1 MLWGFQVEWEIG
13 VTKNLANVDLNLLV
27 ALDALLRERNVT
39 RAAERLM
46 VGQSAMS
53 STLRRLR
60 SLFNDQLLVREGR
73 GLTPT
78 PLALSLM
85 DPVREA
91 LDIIQSVLVQ
101 RNEFDPAVDERS
113 FTICTSDYVT
123 LVLIQPLIEK
133 LDEIAP
139 NVTINIVP
147 LGTDDYMEDLRR
159 QRAEFLILPP
169 ELIQEDYAYRSETL
183 FNDDYLVAAAAD
195 HPEIDGE
202 ISLEQFCELPY
213 VTYRSG
219 RNPALVDTQLD
230 QLQISRSVEVTAQS
244 FVLAPMLLPGS
255 RMIMLIHRQL
265 GKVFVDRLGLQLLD
279 PPMQLRQTAQVM
291 LWNSSHTDD
300 AAHSWLRGQLLETAR
315 SIVEEGSLQPKPR
328 D

>member
-1 MLWGFQVEWEIG
+1 MS
-13 VTKNLANVDLNLLV
+13 KRNLANVDLNLLV
-27 ALDALLRERNVT
+27 ALDALLKERNVT

-60 SLFNDQLLVREGR
+60 SLFDDPLLVREGR
-73 GLTPT
+73 GLAPT
-78 PLALSLM
+78 SLALSLAG
-85 DPVREA
+85 PVREA

-101 RNEFDPAVDERS
+101 RNVFDPVNDERS

-123 LVLIQPLIEK
+123 LVLLQPLIEK

-147 LGTDDYMEDLRR
+147 LGIDDYMEDLRR
-159 QRAEFLILPP
+159 QHAEFLIIPP
-169 ELIQEDYAYRSETL
+169 ELVEDDPSYRSELL
-183 FNDDYLVAAAAD
+183 FSDNYLVAASAG
-195 HPEIDGE
+195 HPEVQGQIT
-202 ISLEQFCELPY
+202 LEQFCDLPY

-219 RNPALVDTQLD
+219 KNPALVDDQLD
-230 QLQISRSVEVTAQS
+230 RLHIARSVEVTAQS

-255 RMIMLIHRQL
+255 RMIMLIHRSL
-265 GKVFVDRLGLQLLD
+265 GEHFVDKLGLQLME
-279 PPMQLRQTAQVM
+279 PPVALEATSQVM
-291 LWNSSHTDD
+291 LWNNALTGD
-300 AAHSWLRGQLLETAR
+300 AAHQWLRGQLLETAR
-315 SIVEEGSLQPKPR
+315 GLALGMIDK